1 MSMIQTAHDECV
13 QVHSVLMVSMMRPH
27 YTNIYMNIQNVLQS
41 ISDKYSHQPLFIQTV
56 TEFLDSV
63 AVYVQQHP
71 LSEDDYQLLERLL
84 VPERFISF
92 RVTWADDQGN
102 LQYNI
107 GYRVQFNSALGPYKG
122 GLRFDPSV
130 TEDVLKFLGF
140 EQIFKNAL
148 TGLPLGGGKGGSDF
162 NPKGKSDREIR
173 SFCRALMTEL
183 YRHIGIETD
192 VPAGDIGVGAREIG
206 YMYGMYK
213 QIANRDEG
221 VLTGKG
227 VTFGGSHGRTEAT
240 GYGVVY
246 FAKAMIEHAKD
257 TLIAKT
263 AVVSGSGNVA
273 LYTARKLIAEQ
284 SVVKTLSDRN
294 GYIRKDTGLTLDDID
309 HIESEKKRHTSL
321 ADIVLDGI
329 EYQTGAPWQTVP
341 ADMYFPCAT
350 QNEINKT
357 DAQAIITHGA
367 VMVVEGANMPS
378 DTEAVKVFR
387 ESAVLFA
394 PAKAANAGGVAV
406 SGFEMA
412 QNAGHIAWSAEQVDE
427 RLREI
432 MTNIHTQCVTYGT
445 TEEGSID
452 YVTGANIGGFVRVFE
467 ASKALGW

>member
-1 MSMIQTAHDECV
+1 
-13 QVHSVLMVSMMRPH
+13 
-27 YTNIYMNIQNVLQS
+27 MNTDTVLQS
-41 ISDKYSHQPLFIQTV
+41 ISSQYPQQPLFIQAV
-56 TEFLDSV
+56 TEFLESV
-63 AVYVQQHP
+63 AVYATREP
-71 LSEDDYQLLERLL
+71 LRDEDYLRLERLL

-92 RVTWADDQGN
+92 RVTWEDDQGN
-102 LQYNI
+102 LQYNT
-107 GYRVQFNSALGPYKG
+107 GYRVQFNSVLGPYKG

-130 TEDVLKFLGF
+130 SEDVLKFLGF

-173 SFCRALMTEL
+173 SFCRAFMTEL

-240 GYGVVY
+240 GHGVVY
-246 FAKAMIEHAKD
+246 FAKEMMEHAND
-257 TLIAKT
+257 TLSAKT

-284 SVVKTLSDRN
+284 VVVKTLSDRG
-294 GYIRKDTGLTLDDID
+294 GYVRKETGLTLEDID
-309 HIESEKKRHTSL
+309 QIESEKKQHTAL
-321 ADIVLDGI
+321 ADTALAGA
-329 EYQTGAPWQTVP
+329 EYKKGTPWQAVQ
-341 ADMYFPCAT
+341 ANLYFPCAT
-350 QNEINKT
+350 QNEITKA
-357 DAQAIITHGA
+357 DAAAIIKHEA
-367 VMVVEGANMPS
+367 ILVAEGANMPS
-378 DTEAVKVFR
+378 DTDAVKTFR
-387 ESAVLFA
+387 ESAVLFG

-406 SGFEMA
+406 SGLEMA
-412 QNAGHIAWSAEQVDE
+412 QNAGHLAWSATQVDN

-432 MTNIHTQCVTYGT
+432 MKDIHTQCVTHGT
-445 TEEGSID
+445 AKDGSID

-467 ASKALGW
+467 ATKALGW

>member
-1 MSMIQTAHDECV
+1 
-13 QVHSVLMVSMMRPH
+13 
-27 YTNIYMNIQNVLQS
+27 MNIQNVLQS
-41 ISDKYSHQPLFIQTV
+41 ISDIYSHQPLFMQAV
-56 TEFLDSV
+56 TEFLESV
-63 AVYVQQHP
+63 AVYAETHP
-71 LSEDDYQLLERLL
+71 FSEADYQLLERLL
-84 VPERFISF
+84 VPERCISF

-122 GLRFDPSV
+122 GLRFDESV

-213 QIANRDEG
+213 HIANRDEG

-227 VTFGGSHGRTEAT
+227 VTFGGSPGRTEAT

-246 FAKAMIEHAKD
+246 FAKAMIEYAKD

-284 SVVKTLSDRN
+284 SVVQTLSDRN
-294 GYIRKDTGLTLDDID
+294 GYIRKEAGLTLEDID
-309 HIESEKKRHTSL
+309 HIESEKKNHTSL

-329 EYQTGAPWQTVP
+329 EYQVGTPWQSVS

-350 QNEINKT
+350 QNEINKA
-357 DAQAIITHGA
+357 DAQAMVANGA
-367 VMVVEGANMPS
+367 VLVVEGANMPS
-378 DTEAVKVFR
+378 DAEAVKIFR
-387 ESAVLFA
+387 ESDVLFA

-412 QNAGHIAWSAEQVDE
+412 QNAGHFPWSATQVDE
-427 RLREI
+427 RLREL
-432 MTNIHTQCVTYGT
+432 MKHIHAQCVTYGT
-445 TEEGSID
+445 TPQGSVD

>member
-1 MSMIQTAHDECV
+1 MSIQH
-13 QVHSVLMVSMMRPH
+13 
-27 YTNIYMNIQNVLQS
+27 VLQS
-41 ISDKYSHQPLFIQTV
+41 ISTKYAQQPLFVQAV
-56 TEFLDSV
+56 TEFLESV
-63 AVYVQQHP
+63 AVYGVAHP
-71 LSEDDYQLLERLL
+71 LSDEDCLRLERLL

-92 RVTWADDQGN
+92 RVTWEDDQGN
-102 LQYNI
+102 LQYNT

-130 TEDVLKFLGF
+130 TQDVLKFLAF

-183 YRHIGIETD
+183 YRYIGIETD

-227 VTFGGSHGRTEAT
+227 ITFGGSHGRIEAT
-240 GYGVVY
+240 GHGVVY
-246 FAKAMIEHAKD
+246 FAQEMIEHAKD

-273 LYTARKLIAEQ
+273 LHTARKLIAEQ
-284 SVVKTLSDRN
+284 SVVKTLSDRG
-294 GYIRKDTGLTLDDID
+294 GYVLKAAGLTLEDID
-309 HIESEKKRHTSL
+309 HIESEKKHHTPL
-321 ADIVLDGI
+321 ADITLN
-329 EYQTGAPWQTVP
+329 GADYVVGTPWQSVP

-350 QNEINKT
+350 QNEINKV
-357 DAQAIITHGA
+357 DALAIITHGA
-367 VMVVEGANMPS
+367 VLVAEGANMPS
-378 DTEAVKVFR
+378 EADAVQAFR
-387 ESAVLFA
+387 GSSVLFA

-406 SGFEMA
+406 SGLEMA
-412 QNAGHIAWSAEQVDE
+412 QNAGHISWSAAQVDDQ
-427 RLREI
+427 LREI
-432 MTNIHTQCVTYGT
+432 MKNIHTQCVTYGT
-445 TEEGSID
+445 TDDGSID
-452 YVTGANIGGFVRVFE
+452 YVTGANVGGFVRVFE
-467 ASKALGW
+467 ATKALGW

>member
-1 MSMIQTAHDECV
+1 
-13 QVHSVLMVSMMRPH
+13 
-27 YTNIYMNIQNVLQS
+27 MNTQQVLQS
-41 ISDKYSHQPLFIQTV
+41 ISDKYAHQPLFIQAA
-56 TEFLDSV
+56 TEFLESV
-63 AVYVQQHP
+63 ATYATNHP
-71 LSEDDYQLLERLL
+71 LSDEDYLRLERLF
-84 VPERFISF
+84 VPERFLSF
-92 RVTWADDQGN
+92 RVTWEDDQGN
-102 LQYNI
+102 LQYNT

-183 YRHIGIETD
+183 HRHIGIETD

-213 QIANRDEG
+213 QITNRNEG
-221 VLTGKG
+221 VLSGKG
-227 VTFGGSHGRTEAT
+227 ITFGGSHGRTEAT

-246 FAKAMIEHAKD
+246 FAKEMIEYAKD

-273 LYTARKLIAEQ
+273 LYTARKLIAEEA
-284 SVVKTLSDRN
+284 VVKTLSDRS
-294 GYIRKDTGLTLDDID
+294 GYVLKEEGLTLEDID
-309 HIESEKKRHTSL
+309 HIESEKKHRTLL
-321 ADIVLDGI
+321 ADIVLDGADYA
-329 EYQTGAPWQTVP
+329 EGTPWQSVP
-341 ADMYFPCAT
+341 ACMYFPCAT
-350 QNEINKT
+350 QNEINKA
-357 DAQAIITHGA
+357 DALAIVKHNA
-367 VMVVEGANMPS
+367 RLVAEGANMPS
-378 DTEAVKVFR
+378 DAAAVKVFR
-387 ESAVLFA
+387 ESTVLFA

-406 SGFEMA
+406 SGLEMA
-412 QNAGHIAWSAEQVDE
+412 QNTGHLPWSSTQVDG

-432 MTNIHTQCVTYGT
+432 MKNIHTQCVTYGT
-445 TEEGSID
+445 TEDGSID

-467 ASKALGW
+467 ATKALGW